1 MLLLTYFILPA
12 HYRRPVPSAAEY
24 SLPCKGIFFGSLK
37 SMNACRQFKSEHLP
51 YCQQYGHNGELV
63 NEGRYITQLMQT
75 KSRSNVP
82 LGKPLDAVTATNGP
96 LTRHRLSAHRL
107 FRNIPNAKQRK
118 WRLTLNVAI
127 TNGRMHEIK
136 AASRKRGLAPCW
148 RLHEKPVLSCRM
160 YASGYRLGASKCL
173 DRIFESKNPV
183 L

>member
-107 FRNIPNAKQRK
+107 FRNIPNAKQNENGDSLLMLPSRTGGCMK
-118 WRLTLNVAI
+118 SRL
-127 TNGRMHEIK
+127 
-136 AASRKRGLAPCW
+136 
-148 RLHEKPVLSCRM
+148 LHERGGLRP
-160 YASGYRLGASKCL
+160 AGACT
-173 DRIFESKNPV
+173 KNPF
-183 L
+183 